1 MMGSY
6 AKDLR
11 LLAGRYGFTVDNSK
25 GGHYVLTRP
34 DVHGKVFASVTP
46 KSVKHA
52 LLNIEGDLRRLLK
65 TTGHAV

>member
-1 MMGSY
+1 MGSY

-11 LLAGRYGFTVDNSK
+11 HLAKRYGFTIDTTN

-34 DVHGKVFASVTP
+34 DVTGKVFASVTP
-46 KSVKHA
+46 KSAKRA

-65 TTGHAV
+65 SRGHAV